1 MQIRLVLFLREAG
14 LDMTVDRRG
23 LLFTSSFTSGL
34 ERHVTVRD
42 ILLFT
47 SSFTSGLERH
57 VTVRDILLLTS
68 DLETCYN
75 QGYTPLHFRPRDML
89 QSGIYS
95 SSFPS

>member
-1 MQIRLVLFLREAG
+1 MQIRMVLFLREAG

-42 ILLFT
+42 IILF
-47 SSFTSGLERH
+47 
-57 VTVRDILLLTS
+57 IS
-68 DLETCYN
+68 DL
-75 QGYTPLHFRPRDML
+75 DML

-95 SSFPS
+95 SSLPA